1 MGIVLESRVSDFL
14 ELQLMTDM
22 ELSPFVERRPNHQR
36 LNYLLSQVSVTLSL
50 GKIILSLANLAAS
63 KQQSWLSLV
72 V

>member
-1 MGIVLESRVSDFL
+1 
-14 ELQLMTDM
+14 MTDM
-22 ELSPFVERRPNHQR
+22 ELFLFVEGRAIHQR